1 MKYTAALGLVA
12 LNLAFL
18 SGPALADCYFGIDAV
33 TGTETIICET
43 DGGFSSW
50 GTMIAEA

>member
-1 MKYTAALGLVA
+1 MKHAAALGIVA

-18 SGPALADCYFGIDAV
+18 SGPAFADCYFGTDAM
-33 TGTETIICET
+33 TGMDTIICET
-43 DGGFSSW
+43 EGGISSW

>member
-1 MKYTAALGLVA
+1 MKYIAAVGLVA
-12 LNLAFL
+12 LNLTAL
-18 SGPALADCYFGIDAV
+18 SGPAFAGCYFGTDAV

-50 GTMIAEA
+50 GTMIAAA